1 MEQSRKKF
9 RNVYCY
15 GRISTDG
22 QVDGNGIAR
31 QREALKAEV
40 LRRVAAM
47 DIEYEELVW
56 IEDLG
61 LSAYHGHHVARGA
74 LGEFLE
80 QVKAGKVGEDSLFV
94 CEAVSRAS
102 RQGAF
107 VLLGMVNSML
117 DAGMSLLLLQQGKLF
132 NKESIPKFLSV
143 ELTLYAELA
152 REESLIKAEYARD
165 NWSRK
170 RALALANPGAT
181 VFTKE
186 CPRWLTVVDGKYH
199 VLEDRAA
206 SIRQIY
212 SLALDG
218 YGVQR
223 LVRFAHEHKLP
234 PPGNGDSWHISLI
247 KRVLENRAVI
257 GEFQPHSKD
266 ARGKRVPSGPA
277 IANFYPPILEKDMFY
292 AVRELKNKR
301 HTFPKRADANNHNYL
316 LGLGHCE
323 CGGTWRWLN
332 KSGPKQPGYSQYS
345 CSNRERS
352 FTDCAKL
359 NGRLFDHAFISW
371 ALARIPEMLAS
382 GEDPRQARIMAAEAQ
397 IAGASKARARLL
409 RLVEAGDEDDAAEVL
424 PRLRELKSQV
434 KSLEEQLLTLRREAP
449 PTGFTFDEAAEV
461 FLPAFLDYW
470 PEGTPEAEEA
480 FRVRSLFK
488 ARVTQAV
495 AAVLVS
501 RDRKTVAV
509 TLRNDKVD
517 TFELDDVELVTFAPV
532 DLDEKELGELDV
544 LRKRQI
550 NTAKRISNQGLDTA
564 AQVGK

>member
-9 RNVYCY
+9 RCIYCY

-22 QVDGNGIAR
+22 QVDGNGITR

-80 QVKAGKVGEDSLFV
+80 EVKAGKLGADSLFV

-107 VLLGMVNSML
+107 VLLGMVNTML

-170 RALALANPGAT
+170 RAIALANPGGTA
-181 VFTKE
+181 FTRE
-186 CPRWLTVVDGKYH
+186 CPRWLTVVDGKYQI
-199 VLEDRAA
+199 LEDRAE

-223 LVRFAHEHKLP
+223 LVRFAHENKLP

-266 ARGKRVPSGPA
+266 ANGKRVPSGPP
-277 IANFYPPILEKDMFY
+277 IPNFYPPILKEDTFY

-301 HTFPKRADANNHNYL
+301 HAFPKRADSNNHNYL

-332 KSGPKQPGYSQYS
+332 KNGPKQPGYSQYS

-359 NGRLFDHAFISW
+359 NGRLFDHAFLSW

-382 GEDPRQARIMAAEAQ
+382 GEDPRQARIMATEAQ
-397 IAGASKARARLL
+397 IASATQARARLL
-409 RLVEAGDEDDAAEVL
+409 RLVEAGDEEDAAEVL
-424 PRLRELKSQV
+424 PRLRELKGQV
-434 KSLEEQLLTLRREAP
+434 KSLEEQLVTLRRQAP
-449 PTGFTFDEAAEV
+449 PAGFTFDEAAEV

-495 AAVLVS
+495 AAVIVS
-501 RDRKTVAV
+501 RDRKNVVV

-517 TFELDDVELVTFAPV
+517 TFELDDVELVTFGPV
-532 DLDEKELGELDV
+532 HLDDKELGELDV
-544 LRKRQI
+544 LRRSQI
-550 NTAKRISNQGLDTA
+550 NIAKRISNQGLDRA
-564 AQVGK
+564 VQVGK